1 MSTASESI
9 EVKNNPQA
17 SRFEVQLG
25 EGKLAQIA
33 YVMEDQVIIFVHTE
47 VPKEFSGR
55 GIADKMA
62 HTALEYAKA
71 QNYQVMA
78 LCPFVKAYIERHPE
92 YKSITVDYPG

>member
-1 MSTASESI
+1 MNATGESI
-9 EVKNNPQA
+9 EVKNNPAA

-25 EGKLAQIA
+25 DKLTQIA

-47 VPKEFSGR
+47 VPKEFGGR

-62 HTALEYAKA
+62 YAALEYAKA
-71 QNYQVMA
+71 QHFQVMA

>member
-1 MSTASESI
+1 MNAATEPI
-9 EVKNNPQA
+9 EVKNNPAA

-25 EGKLAQIA
+25 DKIAQIA

-47 VPKEFSGR
+47 VPKEFGGR
-55 GIADKMA
+55 GIADQMA

-92 YKSITVDYPG
+92 YQSITVEYPG